1 MLDIKPFAC
10 IRPAKAMADKTA
22 ALPYD
27 VYNKQEAKE
36 YLHDKPYS
44 FLRIDRAETA
54 FEDDFDMYSDEVYK
68 KAGELLEQDI
78 KAGIYIKDEE
88 EAYYIYELTM
98 EGRSQSGI
106 AGCASIDDY
115 LENRIKRHENTRV
128 DKELDRIRHIEA
140 LSAQTGAIFLAYRSS
155 EPLKSIINEKK
166 QELCLYDFISDDE
179 VRHRVWKISDAKSI
193 SLIKDIFA
201 GMKAAYIADGHH
213 RAASA
218 VKAGLARRKNLSQ
231 KAEES
236 DYFLSVLF
244 DEEDLSILPYNR
256 AVKDLAGLSKAEFLN
271 KLSLEFNIQRVE
283 EAYQPVNKKT
293 FGMYIDKTWYRLAAK
308 QAEGL
313 GLVEA
318 LDVSILEAKVLNPI
332 LGIKDLRTDSRI
344 GFIGGIKGLK
354 ALENLVDSKEMAAA
368 FSLYPTSIK
377 ELFAVADAGLLMP
390 PKSTWFEPKLRS
402 GIFIH
407 KI

>member
-36 YLHDKPYS
+36 YLQDKPYS

-155 EPLKSIINEKK
+155 KPLKSIINEKK

-244 DEEDLSILPYNR
+244 DEEELSILPYNR

-354 ALENLVDSKEMAAA
+354 ALENLVDSKEMPSA
-368 FSLYPTSIK
+368 FIPQ
-377 ELFAVADAGLLMP
+377 A
-390 PKSTWFEPKLRS
+390 
-402 GIFIH
+402 
-407 KI
+407 